1 MKKRLVLMMALSMA
15 LAVPGCAMAEES
27 TETAAETEAVSEAA
41 ESETEAE
48 TDVKGEGV
56 MTHDEYLAAETDA
69 EVVVETYVQAKQSW
83 WEDKA
88 TLYTQDKDGAYF
100 IYNMP
105 CTEEQYK
112 ELVPGTKIKVT

>member
-1 MKKRLVLMMALSMA
+1 MKKIIALLLTLS
-15 LAVPGCAMAEES
+15 LTLVPGTLVMAEGE
-27 TETAAETEAVSEAA
+27 EEA
-41 ESETEAE
+41 
-48 TDVKGEGV
+48 DVKSEGV
-56 MTHDEYLAAETDA
+56 MTHEEYIAADLDT
-69 EVVVETYVQAKQSW
+69 EVVIETYVQAKQSW